1 MFGRLDSLASIAFL
15 FLMWPGVISVV
26 AQQAGS
32 DSKPAQTPIQTSNVQ
47 LEKVDRGYADFPRG
61 MTSFGAT
68 VLDGKVFVA
77 GGKSGRAHH
86 YARSYQN
93 REIFSLDQ
101 KGKEWTTAGETLGLQ
116 GLALVAHEGK
126 IIRVG
131 GLEARNEEGEE
142 HELRSIAA
150 VKSYDPESKKWS
162 KLPSMPHGRSSLDA
176 CVHKNKI
183 YVVGGWTLS
192 IDEDQEWAS
201 DMLVLDLAAEKPE
214 WESIK
219 APFETRALAARAF
232 KDKLFVIGGIDGK
245 GPTKKV
251 HVFDIAENSWSEGP
265 KVPCE
270 GNLKAFG
277 CSAVSVAGHLLVSTY
292 DGGIYRLNAQ
302 QSGWEKV
309 HQLESGRFFHQMVP
323 AGDSC
328 FALVGGSHMKHGSRK
343 EVEVYAVK
351 SMQE

>member
-32 DSKPAQTPIQTSNVQ
+32 DSKPAQTPIQTSNIQ

-68 VLDGKVFVA
+68 VLDGKIFVA

-183 YVVGGWTLS
+183 YVCLLYTSPSPRDATLS
-192 IDEDQEWAS
+192 RMPS
-201 DMLVLDLAAEKPE
+201 
-214 WESIK
+214 
-219 APFETRALAARAF
+219 
-232 KDKLFVIGGIDGK
+232 
-245 GPTKKV
+245 
-251 HVFDIAENSWSEGP
+251 
-265 KVPCE
+265 
-270 GNLKAFG
+270 
-277 CSAVSVAGHLLVSTY
+277 SA
-292 DGGIYRLNAQ
+292 
-302 QSGWEKV
+302 
-309 HQLESGRFFHQMVP
+309 
-323 AGDSC
+323 
-328 FALVGGSHMKHGSRK
+328 
-343 EVEVYAVK
+343 
-351 SMQE
+351 